1 MEIDAGE
8 LFRHDVEEARLGE
21 AVDLGVDAEYTQFCH
36 LIQSIPTAR
45 YTSLLPTGT
54 KCPATVSPKGC
65 AASST
70 PKACGNIDGKVTA
83 Y

>member
-1 MEIDAGE
+1 
-8 LFRHDVEEARLGE
+8 
-21 AVDLGVDAEYTQFCH
+21 
-36 LIQSIPTAR
+36 
-45 YTSLLPTGT
+45 LLPTGT